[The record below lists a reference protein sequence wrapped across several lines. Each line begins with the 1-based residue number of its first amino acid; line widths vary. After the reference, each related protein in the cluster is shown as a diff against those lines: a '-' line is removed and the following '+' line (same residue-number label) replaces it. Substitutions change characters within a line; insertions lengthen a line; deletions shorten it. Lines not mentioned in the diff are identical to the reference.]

1 MKKVIIAIVVLLGLL
16 LSVFFLFIDKKTQIK
31 EQIRQ
36 VITAE
41 PKTETFVK
49 KFVNEHWEAD
59 VFDDFGA
66 KYNFMCDD
74 VKKIVAKEKYIAK
87 YKADRE
93 ERPLAKPNKVDVG
106 EARIEGNIAVV
117 RITAY
122 TPFYTEGSS
131 SISNLKY
138 EGGKWCVMVKEDTKK
153 WLAE

>member
-1 MKKVIIAIVVLLGLL
+1 MKKIIIATVVLLGVL
-16 LSVFFLFIDKKTQIK
+16 LSVFFLFIDKRTQVK
-31 EQIRQ
+31 EQIKQ
-36 VITAE
+36 IITAE
-41 PKTETFVK
+41 PKTEAFVK
-49 KFVNEHWEAD
+49 ELVNKHWEAD

-66 KYNFMCDD
+66 MYNFMCDD
-74 VKKIVAKEKYIAK
+74 VKKIVAKENYIAK

-106 EARIEGNIAVV
+106 EVRIEGNTAVA

-122 TPFYTEGSS
+122 TTFYTEGSS

-138 EGGKWCVMVKEDTKK
+138 EGGKWCVTVKEDTKK